1 MTQRSASRSHNPET
15 GSPDLADAAD
25 VSTSAI
31 VRLER
36 GEDLLVRTA
45 NAVRAALE
53 AKGVE
58 FATDGG
64 VTLTEKR
71 KASGNDA
78 ACAGPFFLRVA

>member
-1 MTQRSASRSHNPET
+1 MTPAQCRAARIILKLEVR
-15 GSPDLADAAD
+15 DLADAAD

-64 VTLTEKR
+64 VTLTEKTKGKR
-71 KASGNDA
+71 K
-78 ACAGPFFLRVA
+78 